1 MKILLSKG
9 ERVAGGWQK
18 TAKGG
23 ALWIE

>member
-23 ALWIE
+23 AL